1 MSPSARRRAGFRQDI
16 EGLRAVSVLA
26 VVLWH
31 AGLPWLPGGY
41 VGVDVFF
48 VISGFLMTTI
58 LVTELERDGTIK
70 LAAFYARRARRLLPA
85 ALAALLGTAI
95 LSLTLLPSHRWPDIG
110 RDIAA
115 SAAYV
120 VNWTLAGGSVDYL
133 AQDQAPSPLQHFWS
147 LAVEEQFYI
156 VWPVL
161 LLLVPVIFR
170 RRLRGGVV
178 AVTAVAFVSSLA
190 YSIYLTAANP
200 SVAYFVTPTRI
211 WELALGGFVALGAAE
226 WHHLRRSVAR
236 VGGWL
241 GLAMILLAI
250 VTYSETTPFPG
261 WQALLPTV
269 GAALVLMAGPA
280 AGRHGPIIAL
290 RPPPMQF
297 LGKISYSLYLWH
309 WPLLV
314 VAMQLLGDGHQVP
327 LVAGLSVAALSVVPA
342 WLSWKYVEEP
352 VRAAGSRFSRLTLT
366 RRSLRLGFNCS
377 LAGLIAGSAVFL
389 AAGPQVPDESP
400 SWVLPEAVQVVR
412 DPFGAMVLGD
422 DPIES
427 EAGVAVDVVEAMD
440 PPLDAL
446 EADLPAYQPEGC
458 HVGLT
463 ATKPGFCEAGDP
475 DGAILVVLVGDS
487 HAGQWLTAMD
497 LLGRANGWRIG
508 MMTKSSCPFVDGV
521 DIQRAGATYWQCLDW
536 NDAVRADLLTME
548 PDLVLSSHAS
558 YGIDPGAMAE
568 GLERAI
574 APLEAVGIRV
584 GVIRDVPRADENMR
598 HCMLENP
605 QELTRCSFSR
615 ESGLARAGTGQIALI
630 ALRPDLP
637 LIDLTD
643 YICPLETCSPV
654 IGGVPVYRDSNHLSA
669 TYVRSLSSHLAALV
683 LPLVP
688 SDPVR

>member
-1 MSPSARRRAGFRQDI
+1 MSQPAGRRAGFRQDI

-85 ALAALLGTAI
+85 ALTALVGTAI
-95 LSLTLLPSHRWPDIG
+95 LTLTLLPSHRWPDIG

-133 AQDQAPSPLQHFWS
+133 AQDAPPSPLQHFWS

-161 LLLVPVIFR
+161 LLLVPVLFR
-170 RRLRGGVV
+170 RRLRGGIVV
-178 AVTAVAFVSSLA
+178 VTALAFVASLVF
-190 YSIYLTAANP
+190 SIYLTQTNP

-211 WELALGGFVALGAAE
+211 WELALGGLVALGAAD
-226 WHHLRRSVAR
+226 WRHLRGGVAR
-236 VGGWL
+236 VSGWL

-250 VTYSETTPFPG
+250 VTYSDATPFPG

-269 GAALVLMAGPA
+269 GAALVLIAGPA
-280 AGRHGPIIAL
+280 AGTSGPIVVL

-314 VAMQLLGDGHQVP
+314 VAMQLLGNGHQVP
-327 LVAGLSVAALSVVPA
+327 LTSGLAVAALSVVPA

-352 VRAAGSRFSRLTLT
+352 VRARGSRFTRLSLT
-366 RRSLRLGFNCS
+366 RQSLRLGFNCS
-377 LAGLIAGSAVFL
+377 LAGLIVGSAVVL
-389 AAGPQVPDESP
+389 AGGPQVPEESP
-400 SWVLPEAVQVVR
+400 TWVLPEAVQTAR

-422 DPIES
+422 DPVGS
-427 EAGVAVDVVEAMD
+427 PAGAAVDFVAVLD
-440 PPLDAL
+440 PPPDAL
-446 EADLPAYQPEGC
+446 EADLPAFQPEGC

-463 ATKPGFCEAGDP
+463 ASEPGFCEAGDP
-475 DGAILVVLVGDS
+475 DGDALIVLVGDS
-487 HAGQWLTAMD
+487 HAAQWITAMD

-508 MMTKSSCPFVDGV
+508 TMTKSSCPFVEGV
-521 DIQRAGATYWQCLDW
+521 DIQRAGQTYWQCLDW
-536 NDAVRADLLTME
+536 NEAVRQELLAMQPEVVLFSHAAYAIE
-548 PDLVLSSHAS
+548 PD
-558 YGIDPGAMAE
+558 AMAE

-574 APLEAVGIRV
+574 APLEASSIQV

-605 QELTRCSFSR
+605 QKLTSCSFSR
-615 ESGLARAGTGQIALI
+615 ESGLARAGTGQTELI
-630 ALRPDLP
+630 TMRPDLP

-643 YICPLETCSPV
+643 YICPREMCSPV

-683 LPLVP
+683 HPLIP
-688 SDPVR
+688 SSAVR